1 MSTFEELKGSHDLD
15 IPAGDNEQV
24 LGLSYVQ
31 NAGQAIA
38 EDEIYPAGDYIVHEK
53 KGMYR
58 ILVQKESKVM
68 YRFVIQVYDHIR
80 EGWEKQFAKTKE
92 KWQEVEGEDK
102 PTYSVPIWIVFDLAL
117 NHNVHPL
124 LDEKAFEEVLWSQ
137 YPKLWIDESKAPK
150 RIIT

>member
-1 MSTFEELKGSHDLD
+1 MTTFTELKGSHDLD
-15 IPAGDNEQV
+15 IPSGDSEQV

-38 EDEIYPAGDYIVHEK
+38 EDEIYPAGDYIIHK
-53 KGMYR
+53 KEGMYQ
-58 ILVQKESKVM
+58 ILIQKESKQM

-80 EGWEKQFAKTKE
+80 EGWEKGFALTKE
-92 KWQEVEGEDK
+92 RWKDVEGEDK
-102 PTYSVPIWIVFDLAL
+102 PTYSVPIWIIFDLAL

-124 LDEKAFEEVLWSQ
+124 LDEKAFEQKLWET
-137 YPKLWIDESKAPK
+137 YPHLWIDESRAPK